1 MRESHWIVRRARN
14 CVFSISVMQAK
25 SSESTATSM
34 SLYLFAWLR
43 AYEQYKVTCCTCKSS
58 SSAHQRL
65 SHLLDFG
72 SRANHFRNPLVY
84 SRFPN

>member
-43 AYEQYKVTCCTCKSS
+43 AYEQYKVTCCM
-58 SSAHQRL
+58 
-65 SHLLDFG
+65 
-72 SRANHFRNPLVY
+72 
-84 SRFPN
+84 